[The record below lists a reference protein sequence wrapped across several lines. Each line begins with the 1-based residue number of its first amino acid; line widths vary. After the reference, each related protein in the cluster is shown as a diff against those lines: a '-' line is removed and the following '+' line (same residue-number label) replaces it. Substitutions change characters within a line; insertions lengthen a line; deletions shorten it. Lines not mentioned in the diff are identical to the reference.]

1 MKKGIA
7 FPNLSCWLI
16 LGFLNSLLLLTSCSS
31 GGTAIK
37 GIKGLLSRPDCKGP
51 CHKPM
56 PCEGQTLTL
65 EMQIANNNLMT
76 AGNTIFAR
84 DPNNYDYTIKIEF
97 GDSVP
102 LELYADIKNPANK
115 RFIVTGII
123 GGYDMY
129 VHEVCSR
136 SYIIKVNNPDDF
148 KVFKTMNN

>member
-1 MKKGIA
+1 MKSGNA
-7 FPNLSCWLI
+7 FPSSIVNTFVLLI
-16 LGFLNSLLLLTSCSS
+16 SVLFMLTSCSS
-31 GGTAIK
+31 GSSAIN

-56 PCEGQTLTL
+56 PCEGKTLTL

-84 DPNNYDYTIKIEF
+84 DPTNYDYTIKIEF
-97 GDSVP
+97 SESVP

-115 RFIVTGII
+115 RFIVTGVIS
-123 GGYDMY
+123 GYDMY

-148 KVFKTMNN
+148 KVFKTINR